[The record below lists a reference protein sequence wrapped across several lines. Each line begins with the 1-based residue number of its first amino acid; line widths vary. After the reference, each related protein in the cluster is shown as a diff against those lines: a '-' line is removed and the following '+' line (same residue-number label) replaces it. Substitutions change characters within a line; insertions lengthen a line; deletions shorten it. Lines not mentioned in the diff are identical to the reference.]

1 MREEGREGEEEGES
15 TASGAE
21 KIYLVINISSGH
33 KIVLNALQMTEAM
46 ENLHGDFQ

>member
-1 MREEGREGEEEGES
+1 MREEGREGEEEEGES

-33 KIVLNALQMTEAM
+33 KIVLNA
-46 ENLHGDFQ
+46 